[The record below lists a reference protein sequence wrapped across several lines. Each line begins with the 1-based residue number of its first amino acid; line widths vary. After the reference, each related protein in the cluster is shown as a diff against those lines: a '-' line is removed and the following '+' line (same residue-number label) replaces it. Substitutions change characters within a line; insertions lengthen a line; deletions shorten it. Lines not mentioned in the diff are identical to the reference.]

1 MLRIALF
8 ILLVLPALFFGLMA
22 EGEMTSTNYAI
33 YADSFNVGGIYST
46 STSYDLYSSVGEW
59 PSSLPTSTSYEIR
72 AGFQA
77 MERGELTLSISD
89 NALSLGDLSLSAV
102 NTDSAILTITSG
114 SDTGYTLSVGSADS
128 SPITAVSDGSV
139 TAGSEEYGLA
149 VSGTDAAFADDRSII
164 AGRILASAT
173 GSVTS
178 RPLTMTVKASRISTT
193 SYGSKSQSI
202 VLNLSANF

>member
-1 MLRIALF
+1 MLRTALF
-8 ILLVLPALFFGLMA
+8 ILLVLPVLFVSITAG
-22 EGEMTSTNYAI
+22 GEMTSTNYRI
-33 YADSFNVGGIYST
+33 YADSFGLGGVYST
-46 STSYDLYSSVGEW
+46 STSYDLFDSVGEW
-59 PSSLPTSTSYEIR
+59 PASLPTSTSYEIR

-89 NALSLGDLSLSAV
+89 SALSLGDLSVSAV
-102 NTDSAILTITSG
+102 NTDSSIATVTSG
-114 SDTGYTLSVGSADS
+114 SETGYTLSIGSADA

-149 VSGTDAAFADDRSII
+149 VSGTDASFADDRSII

-173 GSVTS
+173 GAVTS
-178 RPLTMTVKASRISTT
+178 RTVTMTVKASRISTT